1 MKLSLISTA
10 ITAALLL
17 SACGSDNKITDSSE
31 QPQVI
36 APVETPATPA
46 PSQPTVTDTALSKL
60 YATPR
65 TTEQRNTI
73 NSWYQAG
80 EAELNQA
87 LQVINASTPR
97 STQTLPALENA
108 KINRQKAK
116 NIILFVGDGMG
127 ISTVTAS
134 RILAGQMQGNTGE
147 EHMLSFDQFP
157 FTALSKTYNTNQQTP
172 DSAGTMTAMM
182 AGVKSKAG
190 VISVGE
196 NVIRGNCASVAGNE
210 LVSALS
216 LAEMAGKKTGIISTA
231 RITHATPAAT
241 YAVSPERDWESD
253 SNIPAAE
260 QAAGCRDIA
269 QQLVDY
275 GYGDG
280 IDVVLGGGLRQFVP
294 KAEGGKRN
302 DNQNL
307 TQVWQAKGKQ
317 RAFVTDK
324 AGLDNVDL
332 ANTKQLMG
340 LFTSSHMSYEADRPV
355 TEPSLTDMTTKA
367 LDLLTK
373 EQDEGFFLMVESGR
387 IDHGHHAGN
396 ASLALTD
403 TVAFSNAI
411 ASAVN
416 HKNIDLAETLI
427 IVTADHSHVFTIAGY
442 PTRGNPILGKVIS
455 NDSAGNPEQTPAL
468 DLNDMP
474 YTTVGYTN
482 GQGVWLEGTQLDKN
496 AAGRVDLTAI
506 DTTDKGFYQ
515 EAMVPLGSETHAGE
529 DVGIYAV
536 GPWAHLFQGTLE
548 QNLIFHVMDYAGQ
561 LSQGAQAKL

>member
-216 LAEMAGKKTGIISTA
+216 LAEMAGKK
-231 RITHATPAAT
+231 PA
-241 YAVSPERDWESD
+241 
-253 SNIPAAE
+253 
-260 QAAGCRDIA
+260 
-269 QQLVDY
+269 
-275 GYGDG
+275 
-280 IDVVLGGGLRQFVP
+280 
-294 KAEGGKRN
+294 
-302 DNQNL
+302 
-307 TQVWQAKGKQ
+307 
-317 RAFVTDK
+317 
-324 AGLDNVDL
+324 
-332 ANTKQLMG
+332 
-340 LFTSSHMSYEADRPV
+340 
-355 TEPSLTDMTTKA
+355 
-367 LDLLTK
+367 
-373 EQDEGFFLMVESGR
+373 
-387 IDHGHHAGN
+387 
-396 ASLALTD
+396 
-403 TVAFSNAI
+403 
-411 ASAVN
+411 
-416 HKNIDLAETLI
+416 
-427 IVTADHSHVFTIAGY
+427 
-442 PTRGNPILGKVIS
+442 
-455 NDSAGNPEQTPAL
+455 
-468 DLNDMP
+468 
-474 YTTVGYTN
+474 
-482 GQGVWLEGTQLDKN
+482 
-496 AAGRVDLTAI
+496 
-506 DTTDKGFYQ
+506 
-515 EAMVPLGSETHAGE
+515 
-529 DVGIYAV
+529 
-536 GPWAHLFQGTLE
+536 
-548 QNLIFHVMDYAGQ
+548 
-561 LSQGAQAKL
+561 